1 METVGVKRRQD
12 AVVSKRK
19 AVFQIEQEL
28 YERVVEAADADRRS
42 FSSWVA
48 VAVERAVEDASREP
62 AEQTAVA

>member
-1 METVGVKRRQD
+1 M
-12 AVVSKRK
+12 SKRK

-28 YERVVEAADADRRS
+28 YERVVVAADADRRS